1 MLYNC
6 PCDQRVI
13 DIPVWMFFVI
23 TDSRLDE
30 LCVEGSGA
38 QISNPFY
45 ESFAQ
50 TNGIILTP
58 EQVEELEEQEYE
70 EDDVIIEADL
80 NVDQDYWEA

>member
-1 MLYNC
+1 
-6 PCDQRVI
+6 
-13 DIPVWMFFVI
+13 MFFVI
-23 TDSRLDE
+23 TDTRLDE

-50 TNGIILTP
+50 TNGIILTL